1 MGIWIELGLF
11 LGFIIFGFWQLH
23 DVKKAQA
30 DRKARE
36 WATKPLQASS
46 NEQSTG
52 AREP

>member
-30 DRKARE
+30 ERQARE
-36 WATKPLQASS
+36 RVTQQRQAAI
-46 NEQSTG
+46 NDPSTG
-52 AREP
+52 DREP